1 MSPLSYS
8 VQRLRVAAAI
18 VQEIKGM
25 ADQIQI
31 TVTNREGMQTTLRQA
46 PGQDTLMQVLFEN
59 EQGVEAVCGGCA
71 SCATC
76 HVFIQDDWVE
86 RIPPRQQVEDLL
98 LTYSDHFDARTSRLS
113 CQIQLTADMDGLSL
127 TVAPEE

>member
-1 MSPLSYS
+1 MSDP
-8 VQRLRVAAAI
+8 
-18 VQEIKGM
+18 
-25 ADQIQI
+25 IQI
-31 TVTNREGMQTTLRQA
+31 TVVDREGVQSMLTQA
-46 PGQDTLMQVLFEN
+46 AGQDTLMQVLFEK

-76 HVFIQDDWVE
+76 HVYISDEWVD

-113 CQIQLTADMDGLSL
+113 CQIQLTPDMDGLALS
-127 TVAPEE
+127 VAPEE